1 MSKIKAAV
9 LEKPNVLGIKE
20 VDMPK
25 PGAGEVLVKVK
36 AVGICGSDVHYY
48 IDGRIGDY
56 IVEKPIILG
65 HETSGEI
72 AEVGAGV
79 THLKKGDKVALEPGI
94 PCGNCIQCKSGYYN
108 LCADVKFHATPPYD
122 GTFAEYVVHPAQFA
136 FKLPEHLSFAEG
148 AMIEPLSVGIHA
160 ARQGGVGLGSRVLIT
175 GAGPIGLVTLLAC
188 KAAGAGVITVIE
200 GHKNRGEMA
209 KKLGA
214 TNIIATFDQKEIL
227 KETNKMT
234 DNFGYDVA
242 IECSGAGPAAQ
253 TAVKALKR
261 GGTLVFV
268 GLFSALEVPMDLNAI
283 TQKELTFKG
292 VFRYKNTYPTAIDL
306 LASGRIDVK
315 PLITVRFPWEKVKD
329 AMDCAH
335 KDAAN
340 QIKVMTEW

>member
-1 MSKIKAAV
+1 MKIKAAV
-9 LEKPNVLGIKE
+9 LEKPHVLGIKE
-20 VDMPK
+20 VDMPR

-48 IDGRIGDY
+48 VDGRIGDY

-79 THLKKGDKVALEPGI
+79 THLKKGDRVALEPGI
-94 PCGNCIQCKSGYYN
+94 PCGSCQQCKGGTYN
-108 LCADVKFHATPPYD
+108 LCAEVRFHATPPYD

-136 FKLPEHLSFAEG
+136 FKLPEHISFAEG

-160 ARQGGVGLGSRVLIT
+160 TRQGGVGLGSRVLIT

-188 KAAGAGVITVIE
+188 KAAGAGVIAVVE
-200 GHKNRGEMA
+200 GKQNRADMA
-209 KKLGA
+209 YKLGA
-214 TNIIATFDQKEIL
+214 TQVISTFDSDKIVA
-227 KETNKMT
+227 ETKRLS
-234 DNFGYDVA
+234 DNYGFDTA

-253 TAVKALKR
+253 TAVRALKR

-315 PLITVRFPWEKVKD
+315 PLITVRFPWDKVKD

>member
-1 MSKIKAAV
+1 MKIKAAV
-9 LEKPNVLGIKE
+9 LEKPHVLGIKE

-25 PGAGEVLVKVK
+25 PGPGDVLVKVK

-48 IDGRIGDY
+48 VEGRIGEY

-72 AEVGAGV
+72 AEVGSGV
-79 THLKKGDKVALEPGI
+79 THLKKGDRVALEPGV
-94 PCGNCIQCKSGYYN
+94 PCGCCQQCKGGTYN

-136 FKLPEHLSFAEG
+136 FKLPEHISFAEG

-160 ARQGGVGLGSRVLIT
+160 TRQGGVQLGSRVLIT

-188 KAAGAGVITVIE
+188 KAAGAGVIAVVE
-200 GHKNRGEMA
+200 GKQNRAEMA

-214 TNIIATFDQKEIL
+214 THVISTFDAEAIVA
-227 KETNKMT
+227 ETNKLS
-234 DNFGYDVA
+234 DNYGFDVA
-242 IECSGAGPAAQ
+242 IECSGAGAAAK
-253 TAVKALKR
+253 TAVRALKR

-315 PLITVRFPWEKVKD
+315 PLITVRFPWNKVKD

>member
-1 MSKIKAAV
+1 MTKIKAAV

-20 VDMPK
+20 VEMPK
-25 PGAGEVLVKVK
+25 PGPGEVLVKVK

-48 IDGRIGDY
+48 IEGRIGEY
-56 IVEKPIILG
+56 VVEKPIILG

-72 AEVGAGV
+72 AEVGPGV
-79 THLKKGDKVALEPGI
+79 THLKKGDKVALEPGV
-94 PCGNCIQCKSGYYN
+94 PCGSCSQCKSGYYN

-122 GTFAEYVVHPAQFA
+122 GTFVEYVVHPAQFA
-136 FKLPEHLSFAEG
+136 FKLPDHISFAEG

-160 ARQGGVGLGSRVLIT
+160 ARQGGVSLGSRVLIT

-200 GHKNRGEMA
+200 GKANRAEMA
-209 KKLGA
+209 KQLGA
-214 TNIIATFDQKEIL
+214 THVIQSFDANEIL
-227 KETNKMT
+227 KETNRLT
-234 DNFGYDVA
+234 DNFGFDVA

-253 TAVKALKR
+253 TAVRALKR

-268 GLFSALEVPMDLNAI
+268 GLFSAETVAMDLNAI

-306 LASGRIDVK
+306 IATGRIDVK
-315 PLITVRFPWEKVKD
+315 PLITVRFPWDKVKD